1 MATTLFCLHCGGEL
15 EVGARFCAQC
25 GVESV
30 ACTSC
35 GRLILPGDPSCPHC
49 GTPADPAVPDA
60 LHSLDDPS
68 SAMADIV
75 ERLRRATLGEF
86 EIGRELGRGGMAA
99 VFLAHEISLDRKVA
113 IKVMSPGLFLGEG
126 MVERF
131 KHEAITIAQLHHP
144 NIVSVYSVRQAEGLH
159 FFVMRYVQGRSLE
172 HVVQRAG
179 RLPLP
184 VVRSV
189 LHQVGSALTYAH
201 RSRVIHRDVKP
212 GNILI
217 DEEGNAV
224 VTDFGIAK
232 AAERP
237 SRTLT
242 GALVGTPAYMSP
254 EQCSGG
260 EVSGASD
267 QYSLGAVLYEMMT
280 GVPLFAGSTLTV
292 MQAHVERPPP
302 PIRERC
308 EECPAEVEAAILRML
323 DKDPA
328 ARWPRLTDA
337 MAALGAAPLAEDDPL
352 RAELI
357 HWASSEGGASLSGSP
372 TPTSP
377 APRTRASGP
386 SGGDGAVA
394 GISIMPA
401 PADLETGDSFSLVA
415 VIRGEHGT
423 RLPPRAVRWTTD
435 APDIL
440 RLDGSGGIATAVAPG
455 TAIVTATCKEVTA
468 LLRVEVAPPRADD
481 IVIEPMS
488 EPLHVGDEIRLEATP
503 KDKRGWPVY
512 REVTWHSA
520 DPGVAVVTP
529 HGTIAGLASGTVRMT
544 AALDDARA
552 SLVIPVLPPRVVAV
566 DIVDP
571 PTSVVAGRTFVLTAT
586 PVDHANNPLPR
597 RPVVWTTSD
606 VNVALATSEG
616 WVAALRPGAV
626 VLTATCE
633 GVRASVRISVVA
645 EPAPL
650 PLEPAQRPASR
661 RRSRRGRRR
670 GVLAG
675 LTLVAAGLAW
685 LSIRPGTLTDP
696 PSGRRA
702 AGYAAGAVGVDTAT
716 SSRVA
721 ITSRP
726 IRALRPDSALQ
737 LVAEVRDAGGRLVPD
752 VAVAWSS
759 GDSTVARVDRSSG
772 QVRGIRPGRVQIV
785 ATHGSGRDSVVITVR
800 RRGARVPVVSSIVI
814 APVPPLHAGDEA
826 TLGAVAL
833 GAKGDTLP
841 GAEITW
847 SSRNPE
853 VATVEALT
861 GVAEGLEPGTTQIVA
876 RSGSDSSVTELTVV
890 PAGAVVF
897 QILGARPMAVGE
909 ALTLRVLARD
919 RRGGALTGATVEW
932 ATNDASVATVDET
945 AGVVVARAP
954 GSARITARTESAS
967 AWIPLIV
974 VSRPEPLAGAE
985 SDGGRPRTEAGL
997 VAGVEA
1003 CYQAL
1008 RSRDMRRVRALW
1020 RPTSAT
1026 DEDNLKRLGRVL
1038 QAGGRSTAVGD
1049 RADGAPTVGFESASM
1064 EFSVPLTWSDRTGRR
1079 TGQAD
1084 FRAEFG
1090 LNAGRWEMSTCRMFG
1105 APGF

>member
-1 MATTLFCLHCGGEL
+1 MTATLTCLHCGGEL
-15 EVGARFCAQC
+15 EGGARFCALC

-49 GTPADPAVPDA
+49 GAPADPAVPDA
-60 LHSLDDPS
+60 LHSLGDPPS
-68 SAMADIV
+68 PMADIV

-184 VVRSV
+184 IVRSI

-201 RSRVIHRDVKP
+201 RSRVIHRDIKP

-267 QYSLGAVLYEMMT
+267 QYSLGAVLYELLT
-280 GVPLFAGSTLTV
+280 GAPLFAGSTLTV

-328 ARWPRLTDA
+328 ARWPRLADA
-337 MAALGAAPLAEDDPL
+337 MAALGAAPLADDDPL
-352 RAELI
+352 RAELT
-357 HWASSEGGASLSGSP
+357 AGRPGEGGASLSGSP

-386 SGGDGAVA
+386 SGGARAVG

-435 APDIL
+435 APDVL

-503 KDKRGWPVY
+503 QGQARM
-512 REVTWHSA
+512 
-520 DPGVAVVTP
+520 
-529 HGTIAGLASGTVRMT
+529 AGLSRSHL
-544 AALDDARA
+544 AL
-552 SLVIPVLPPRVVAV
+552 
-566 DIVDP
+566 
-571 PTSVVAGRTFVLTAT
+571 G
-586 PVDHANNPLPR
+586 
-597 RPVVWTTSD
+597 
-606 VNVALATSEG
+606 
-616 WVAALRPGAV
+616 RPGAW
-626 VLTATCE
+626 
-633 GVRASVRISVVA
+633 RS
-645 EPAPL
+645 
-650 PLEPAQRPASR
+650 SR
-661 RRSRRGRRR
+661 RTAPSR
-670 GVLAG
+670 
-675 LTLVAAGLAW
+675 AW
-685 LSIRPGTLTDP
+685 P
-696 PSGRRA
+696 P
-702 AGYAAGAVGVDTAT
+702 
-716 SSRVA
+716 
-721 ITSRP
+721 
-726 IRALRPDSALQ
+726 
-737 LVAEVRDAGGRLVPD
+737 
-752 VAVAWSS
+752 
-759 GDSTVARVDRSSG
+759 
-772 QVRGIRPGRVQIV
+772 
-785 ATHGSGRDSVVITVR
+785 
-800 RRGARVPVVSSIVI
+800 
-814 APVPPLHAGDEA
+814 
-826 TLGAVAL
+826 
-833 GAKGDTLP
+833 
-841 GAEITW
+841 
-847 SSRNPE
+847 
-853 VATVEALT
+853 
-861 GVAEGLEPGTTQIVA
+861 A
-876 RSGSDSSVTELTVV
+876 RSGSPPRWTT
-890 PAGAVVF
+890 
-897 QILGARPMAVGE
+897 R
-909 ALTLRVLARD
+909 
-919 RRGGALTGATVEW
+919 
-932 ATNDASVATVDET
+932 
-945 AGVVVARAP
+945 ARA
-954 GSARITARTESAS
+954 
-967 AWIPLIV
+967 W
-974 VSRPEPLAGAE
+974 
-985 SDGGRPRTEAGL
+985 
-997 VAGVEA
+997 
-1003 CYQAL
+1003 
-1008 RSRDMRRVRALW
+1008 
-1020 RPTSAT
+1020 
-1026 DEDNLKRLGRVL
+1026 
-1038 QAGGRSTAVGD
+1038 
-1049 RADGAPTVGFESASM
+1049 
-1064 EFSVPLTWSDRTGRR
+1064 
-1079 TGQAD
+1079 
-1084 FRAEFG
+1084 
-1090 LNAGRWEMSTCRMFG
+1090 
-1105 APGF
+1105 